1 MNISKK
7 QWFMIGIVGVIAL
20 WYFFLRKKGT
30 TKEQSMK
37 AIQTPTE
44 QTPVAT
50 GNWYSMADENGYRQ
64 EGSGNRGLKKCDC
77 TYLGK
82 GPKMCS
88 KSVKCNDCCAG
99 SGGGQE

>member
-7 QWFMIGIVGVIAL
+7 QWIMIGIVGVIAL

-44 QTPVAT
+44 QAPVAT
-50 GNWYSMADENGYRQ
+50 GNWYSMADENGYRGNK
-64 EGSGNRGLKKCDC
+64 EGMKKCSC
-77 TYLGK
+77 QGFA
-82 GPKMCS
+82 KMCS

-99 SGGGQE
+99 GDGAEA

>member
-7 QWFMIGIVGVIAL
+7 QWIMIGIVGVIAL

-44 QTPVAT
+44 QAPVAT
-50 GNWYSMADENGYRQ
+50 GNWYSMADENGYR
-64 EGSGNRGLKKCDC
+64 GNDGMKKCSC
-77 TYLGK
+77 QGFS
-82 GPKMCS
+82 KMCS

-99 SGGGQE
+99 AGGTGGE